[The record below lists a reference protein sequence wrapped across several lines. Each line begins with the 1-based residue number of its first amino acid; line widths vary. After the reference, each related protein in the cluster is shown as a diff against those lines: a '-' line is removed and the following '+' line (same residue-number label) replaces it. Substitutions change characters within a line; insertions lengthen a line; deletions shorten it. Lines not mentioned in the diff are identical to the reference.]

1 MLLFEV
7 VPLIIQKPP
16 SDLSANLVHRIL
28 TLGLEFYTS
37 QIFLFNIGS
46 VVPAEFSDTANLTT
60 PICWSRIFEI
70 VDVCSRILKWEPFLP
85 YHQNWSKDVYWQKL
99 YHIVSLS
106 STRPTENKQIL
117 FYGTILF
124 VVSLHDYIN
133 SMKVKTD
140 DTETRYILIE
150 TLTGNRHS
158 IHTNKKNYWIRVL
171 NHCVWLICFRF
182 RGKWWSHKITSR
194 IPWAAEH
201 HHKSAVRC
209 RSGHFIPY
217 SRSMLAIAAI
227 ERNSANRFQTVA
239 AIAAMFTVRKSIFG
253 GSGLLFGPTGR
264 SANTFK

>member
-37 QIFLFNIGS
+37 QIFLFNNGS
-46 VVPAEFSDTANLTT
+46 AIPAEFSDTANLTT

-70 VDVCSRILKWEPFLP
+70 VDVCGRILKWEPFLP

-106 STRPTENKQIL
+106 STRPSENKQIL

-133 SMKVKTD
+133 SMKQKFD
-140 DTETRYILIE
+140 ENEIRYILIE
-150 TLTGNRHS
+150 TLAGSYLFELIRYLAGNIS
-158 IHTNKKNYWIRVL
+158 P
-171 NHCVWLICFRF
+171 
-182 RGKWWSHKITSR
+182 S
-194 IPWAAEH
+194 
-201 HHKSAVRC
+201 
-209 RSGHFIPY
+209 
-217 SRSMLAIAAI
+217 
-227 ERNSANRFQTVA
+227 
-239 AIAAMFTVRKSIFG
+239 
-253 GSGLLFGPTGR
+253 
-264 SANTFK
+264 